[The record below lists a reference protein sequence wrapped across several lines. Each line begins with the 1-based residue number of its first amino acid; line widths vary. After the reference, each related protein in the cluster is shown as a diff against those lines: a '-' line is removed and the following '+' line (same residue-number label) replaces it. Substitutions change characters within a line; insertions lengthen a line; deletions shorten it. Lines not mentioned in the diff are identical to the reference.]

1 MLQGALVGLAAKAKA
16 ASAKVGDVVGDLLDN
31 SVDNP
36 LYEDD
41 EEAEWSEDGD
51 DEDEEDLE
59 GTDDGIDSPA
69 PAPTQSSALAQLRAR
84 LAAERAKKAGDASE
98 ARAEPSS
105 SATRGLTPA
114 EPGSLRP
121 CVPNGSLPPAPPTPV
136 APLST
141 TAPPPPPPPPQ
152 PEVTTPTMTPVRPPQ
167 PPRAAAAVASPT
179 SGVVGVVPSVVPT
192 SPGGTPIAASMSA
205 LEQRA
210 RAAEEETARL
220 RRRIDADARA
230 AETEKQRAVAAAV
243 AEAMEREQRKAAAMM
258 EAMVEADG
266 AASAAHDAATIG
278 ALREEL
284 RAVRA
289 AAGDAEATWA
299 GRLEEAAAGEEELRR
314 RLIRA
319 EERAT
324 AAEAEAAAARAGE
337 DDNGAEAEELRD
349 ALARERAR
357 AREEIE
363 ARDAEIE
370 KNQKELVR
378 LRHHLLE
385 LEEEDDAKA
394 EEAELNAEALVR
406 EREEEHAAT
415 VNDLTARLAA
425 AERELEVTRRAVDA
439 KDRELANLQV
449 AMDIFNTDEEAR
461 GRLSLEAQALREKNA
476 HLAAELV
483 VAKEQ
488 VTAANA
494 RASGAECDARAEKER
509 ADAAAAETQRA
520 IGEAGKARQA
530 LQQSMQQAKHLMASS
545 TELLDKRIVSKL
557 LLTYFEREQSPDV
570 LELMARML
578 NMSEDEKSKMGLGER
593 AAAKP
598 GLIRS
603 VATAPVRVAFGALGF
618 AGTVAKTAL
627 QSPVH
632 VARALTP
639 EEEKQTVA
647 DQWVEFL
654 LSQMDAADEDE
665 IAGKKFKVQPIAAP
679 ATPGP

>member
-16 ASAKVGDVVGDLLDN
+16 ASAKVGDVVGDFLDN

-41 EEAEWSEDGD
+41 EDAEWSEESG
-51 DEDEEDLE
+51 DEDLD
-59 GTDDGIDSPA
+59 GSDDGTDSPA
-69 PAPTQSSALAQLRAR
+69 PAPSQSSALAQLRAR

-98 ARAEPSS
+98 ARAKPSS
-105 SATRGLTPA
+105 SATSGLMPA
-114 EPGSLRP
+114 EPGSPRP
-121 CVPNGSLPPAPPTPV
+121 YVPNGSLPPAPPNPV
-136 APLST
+136 APQST

-167 PPRAAAAVASPT
+167 PPRAAAADAASPT
-179 SGVVGVVPSVVPT
+179 AGVVVGVVPNVVPT

-289 AAGDAEATWA
+289 AVGDVEATWA
-299 GRLEEAAAGEEELRR
+299 GRLEEAVKAEEELRR

-324 AAEAEAAAARAGE
+324 AAEAEAVAARAGE

-349 ALARERAR
+349 ALNRAR
-357 AREEIE
+357 GEIE

-385 LEEEDDAKA
+385 LEEEDDVKA

-406 EREEEHAAT
+406 EREEEHALT
-415 VNDLTARLAA
+415 VNHLTARLAA
-425 AERELEVTRRAVDA
+425 AERELEQLNRAVDA

-449 AMDIFNTDEEAR
+449 AMDIFNADEEAR
-461 GRLSLEAQALREKNA
+461 ARLSLEAQALREKNA

-494 RASGAECDARAEKER
+494 RASGAERDAKAESER
-509 ADAAAAETQRA
+509 ADAAAAETERA
-520 IGEAGKARQA
+520 IGEAGKARRA
-530 LQQSMQQAKHLMASS
+530 LQQSMQQAKHLMDSS

-593 AAAKP
+593 AAPKP

-627 QSPVH
+627 QTPVH

>member
-1 MLQGALVGLAAKAKA
+1 MCHFDEGVVVPFGAMESRLRECGRWSTYQNAIAAVDAATRAGSPPDIERACDGVRDVVTDAGCSLELAATICAGFFESQLGTGLLA
-16 ASAKVGDVVGDLLDN
+16 VRASAN
-31 SVDNP
+31 VD
-36 LYEDD
+36 D
-41 EEAEWSEDGD
+41 
-51 DEDEEDLE
+51 
-59 GTDDGIDSPA
+59 PA
-69 PAPTQSSALAQLRAR
+69 Q
-84 LAAERAKKAGDASE
+84 
-98 ARAEPSS
+98 
-105 SATRGLTPA
+105 
-114 EPGSLRP
+114 
-121 CVPNGSLPPAPPTPV
+121 
-136 APLST
+136 
-141 TAPPPPPPPPQ
+141 
-152 PEVTTPTMTPVRPPQ
+152 M
-167 PPRAAAAVASPT
+167 
-179 SGVVGVVPSVVPT
+179 SGCGGHVSVVGVQANSC
-192 SPGGTPIAASMSA
+192 
-205 LEQRA
+205 
-210 RAAEEETARL
+210 
-220 RRRIDADARA
+220 
-230 AETEKQRAVAAAV
+230 AAV

-299 GRLEEAAAGEEELRR
+299 GRLEEAAEEEEELRR

-324 AAEAEAAAARAGE
+324 AAEAEAAEARAGE

-349 ALARERAR
+349 ALNRAR
-357 AREEIE
+357 GEIE

-530 LQQSMQQAKHLMASS
+530 LQQSMQQAKHLMDSS